1 VESGIKIGKFLS
13 ESRGL
18 LPGGEPFK
26 AWVERECGCS
36 ISSAYNY
43 ISAFENFGEC
53 PNLDCIELSAM
64 YELTKN
70 KSAKKAALEMAKRGK
85 IVTLKI
91 AKELVSKNKAKSN
104 GKPVEVTVSIPQA
117 GKESAR
123 ATEPEN
129 GKQTRSQTV
138 AAPAADSETE
148 ETETPRN
155 GSPTEGDSQPTDT
168 CPVCAGKKWVEGKF
182 GWECKK
188 CSHIHSEPAGD
199 PDEQRIK
206 DQRSKTVKTAEAL
219 LREFDDLNVICPNKN
234 HTEAI
239 RLTKA
244 GLKLAKEWK

>member
-1 VESGIKIGKFLS
+1 MQFHETVPEAKLDTVSNLNA
-13 ESRGL
+13 GL
-18 LPGGEPFK
+18 K
-26 AWVERECGCS
+26 M
-36 ISSAYNY
+36 
-43 ISAFENFGEC
+43 
-53 PNLDCIELSAM
+53 LDPP
-64 YELTKN
+64 
-70 KSAKKAALEMAKRGK
+70 
-85 IVTLKI
+85 
-91 AKELVSKNKAKSN
+91 KESN
-104 GKPVEVTVSIPQA
+104 GKPVEVAVTVSNGKA

-155 GSPTEGDSQPTDT
+155 GSPTEGGSQPTDT
-168 CPVCAGKKWVEGKF
+168 CPVCAGKKWQQGKF

-188 CSHIHSEPAGD
+188 CSHIHSECVGD

-234 HTEAI
+234 HTESI

-244 GLKLAKEWK
+244 ALELAKEWK